1 MRPEGHPTDLELER
15 ALLGESVA
23 AASHL
28 SGCEQC
34 APRVAW
40 MKELGQHFDAHV
52 YPRLRARLVDR
63 ATTPPPRRWWPFAVL
78 VPIAAAALLF
88 VLVPRG
94 PSPDYIGLKGGNL
107 GTLEVYLGDGR
118 AGRRL
123 MSGDVVHPQDGLRFF
138 VIAPQHDAFVFTV
151 DATGRVSALY
161 PEQGGAPVRAEGL
174 LPGGAVLDETT
185 GPERVFAVFPTRPM
199 TFDEV
204 RAAAAQAF
212 AHPSE
217 QAVREVE
224 RLPLDAPQ
232 QSLLLEKVPR

>member
-15 ALLGESVA
+15 ALMGERVPA
-23 AASHL
+23 AAHL

-40 MKELGQHFDAHV
+40 MKELGLEFDAHV
-52 YPRLRARLVDR
+52 YPRLKARVVDQ
-63 ATTPPPRRWWPFAVL
+63 AVTPPRRWWPYVAAL
-78 VPIAAAALLF
+78 VPAAAAALLF

-94 PSPDYIGLKGGNL
+94 PGRDYVGVKGGNT
-107 GTLEVYLGDGR
+107 GTLEVYLGDGST
-118 AGRRL
+118 GRRL
-123 MSGDVVHPQDGLRFF
+123 QPGDVVHPHDGLRFF
-138 VIAPQHDAFVFTV
+138 VIAPAHDAFVFTV

-161 PEQGGAPVRAEGL
+161 PEQGGAPVHADGL
-174 LPGGAVLDETT
+174 LPGGAVLDDVT

-199 TFDEV
+199 MFDDV
-204 RAAAAQAF
+204 QAAAAQAF
-212 AHPSE
+212 AHPSA
-217 QAVREVE
+217 QTVREVE